1 MGFDDKVAEIKSKLI
16 KDPKHDDKAAE
27 LMKIVLAAESE
38 KKETKEVSD
47 KEEKKEEEFDD
58 TYYYDEQ
65 TNTKRP
71 NPFSQKRRKE
81 IETRCSKIDLS
92 DMLLRQRVE
101 QKIPIIP
108 GKFEIT
114 VRDTTGIEDTFIKQQ
129 LAKEYYDRTEI
140 SASYA
145 ASKLAR
151 FRLAFCLLAINN
163 KQLTDICVENEPAT
177 EQEIKAFKEKVQF
190 VSKYPDDLIQDL
202 DIQIVWFKDRIR
214 LISMSDIQNF

>member
-1 MGFDDKVAEIKSKLI
+1 MAFDDKVAEIKGKLL
-16 KDPKHDDKAAE
+16 KDGKYEEK
-27 LMKIVLAAESE
+27 LAAVTKLVMATEE
-38 KKETKEVSD
+38 PAQEAKEGKKESLI
-47 KEEKKEEEFDD
+47 EEFDD

-71 NPFSQKRRKE
+71 NPYSQKRRRE

-129 LAKEYYDRTEI
+129 LAKEYYDRTEV

-145 ASKLAR
+145 TSKLAR
-151 FRLAFCLLAINN
+151 FRLAFCLLSINS
-163 KQLTDICVENEPAT
+163 KSLTDISIENEPAT
-177 EQEIKAFKEKVQF
+177 DAEVKAFKEKLQF
-190 VSKYPDDLIQDL
+190 ISKYPDDIIQDL
-202 DIQIVWFKDRIR
+202 DIQVVWFKDRVR